1 MTRPNLPRNNRR
13 LKSTGCGEARLAANK
28 TIADGVLI
36 AVDWGTSRLRAWLV
50 DSAGHAIAD
59 AGSGDG
65 IGRIEGGHEAA
76 FERVVSAW
84 PQAPAIMAG
93 MIGSRQGW
101 REAPYVL
108 CPATTADI
116 AGGMIR
122 FTTER
127 GRPVAIVPG
136 IAVRSGDGDVLRGEE
151 TQIAGLIAGAA
162 TFAGTV
168 ILPGTHSKWVRVET
182 GTIADFQTYMTGE
195 LFELLSQ
202 KSFLRHSV
210 ADAGGDLST
219 SPEFALAVRRTAV
232 EGLPFL
238 AGLFPVRA
246 RQLLADVKPADNLAY
261 LSGLVIGGE
270 IAAARATGRFD
281 AGDDIRIVGARSLA
295 RAYMKAL
302 EVVGLAAKSLDGD
315 RLVLAGLADLARS
328 IRFLPERDG

>member
-1 MTRPNLPRNNRR
+1 
-13 LKSTGCGEARLAANK
+13 LAAKK
-28 TIADGVLI
+28 TIGDGVLI

-50 DSAGHAIAD
+50 DSAGEAIAD
-59 AGSGDG
+59 ADSGDG
-65 IGRIEGGHEAA
+65 IGRIEGGHEAV
-76 FERVVSAW
+76 FERAVAAW
-84 PQAPAIMAG
+84 PRLPAIMAG

-101 REAPYVL
+101 REAPYVP
-108 CPATTADI
+108 CPATAADI
-116 AGGMIR
+116 AGGVIR

-136 IAVRSGDGDVLRGEE
+136 IAIRSGDGDVMRGEE
-151 TQIAGLIAGAA
+151 TQVAGLIASAPG
-162 TFAGTV
+162 FAGTV
-168 ILPGTHSKWVRVET
+168 ILPGTHSKWVRVEM
-182 GTIADFQTYMTGE
+182 GAIADFQTYMTGE

-219 SPEFALAVRRTAV
+219 SPDFALAVRRTAV

-246 RQLLADVKPADNLAY
+246 RQLLADVKPADNLPY

-295 RAYMKAL
+295 RAYKQAL
-302 EVVGLAAKSLDGD
+302 EVAGFDAETLAGD
-315 RLVLAGLADLARS
+315 RLVLAGLTDLARS
-328 IRFLPERDG
+328 IRFLPEKTG